1 MLIKKDE
8 KDQEE
13 WIKSYKL
20 YPTKNK
26 IKMSRTY
33 LYFIDKWRLK
43 CDQGNTSLFLRGK
56 AINQSHICKTK
67 EKKDSM
73 KL

>member
-1 MLIKKDE
+1 
-8 KDQEE
+8 
-13 WIKSYKL
+13 
-20 YPTKNK
+20 
-26 IKMSRTY
+26 MSRTY

-56 AINQSHICKTK
+56 AINQSHICKTNK
-67 EKKDSM
+67 GKKDSM